1 MSVSYGSSLE
11 QRALFLA
18 AICGQTYVQFANPE
32 GIFVTPLSYQF
43 HDTIFAKSITGT
55 VERFGFILESSEEII
70 IAFRGTS
77 SAQDWISDFI
87 ASQKRY
93 PYLKESMY
101 THKGFTDIYTSARNK
116 LIASIRKL
124 PTSKSLYITGH
135 SLGGALAT
143 LCALDLA
150 AHTSFTSI
158 HLFTFGSPRV
168 GDPAFSKA
176 FSKYVPDSYRL
187 ANLFDIV
194 PLAPPNVYK
203 PPKQET
209 VYYYSHVKSRWKLE
223 FQNGSVSLNHV
234 ISSYYHELAK
244 QNPEYAAYL
253 SRYNP
258 GFCPE

>member
-1 MSVSYGSSLE
+1 MNYGSSLE
-11 QRALFLA
+11 QQALFLA
-18 AICGQTYVQFANPE
+18 AICGQTYVQYNNPD
-32 GIFVTPLSYQF
+32 GVFVVPFPYQF
-43 HDTIFAKSITGT
+43 HDSILAKSISGT
-55 VERFGFILESSEEII
+55 MERFGFILESPEEII
-70 IAFRGTS
+70 VAFRGTS

-93 PYLKESMY
+93 PYLKVKGSLY
-101 THKGFTDIYTSARNK
+101 THKGFTDIYASSRDK

-124 PTSKSLYITGH
+124 SDSKKLYITGH

-150 AHTSFTSI
+150 ANTSFTSI
-158 HLFTFGSPRV
+158 QLFTFGSPRV

-176 FSKYVPDSYRL
+176 FAKYVSASYRI

-203 PPKQET
+203 PPKQEK
-209 VYYYSHVKSRWKLE
+209 VYYFSHVKARWMLE
-223 FQNGSVSLNHV
+223 FQNGSISLNHV
-234 ISSYYHELAK
+234 ISSYYRELAK

-253 SRYNP
+253 NRQNP
-258 GFCPE
+258 GFCP

>member
-1 MSVSYGSSLE
+1 MSVNYGPTLE
-11 QRALFLA
+11 QRALFFA
-18 AICGQTYVQFANPE
+18 AICGQTYVQFNNPD
-32 GIFVTPLSYQF
+32 GVFVVPFSYQF
-43 HDTIFAKSITGT
+43 HGTIFAKSISGAK
-55 VERFGFILESSEEII
+55 ERFGFILESSEEII

-93 PYLKESMY
+93 PYLKGPLY
-101 THKGFTDIYTSARNK
+101 THKGFTDIYASSRNK

-124 PTSKSLYITGH
+124 PTSKKLYITGH

-150 AHTSFTSI
+150 ANTSFTSI
-158 HLFTFGSPRV
+158 QLFTFGSPRV

-176 FSKYVPDSYRL
+176 CAQYLSDSYRI

-203 PPKQET
+203 PPRQEE
-209 VYYYSHVKSRWKLE
+209 VYYFNHVKSRWMLE

-234 ISSYYHELAK
+234 ISSYYQELAR

-253 SRYNP
+253 SRQNP
-258 GFCPE
+258 GFCPQ